1 MGSKWKRM
9 RYAPLVGLMGAAL
22 AVSLVPAMASAD
34 ASLLPGVPEWAQDA
48 GGSEPTELKAQATLP
63 STYDLRNDGLVTPV
77 KQQSPFQSCWSF
89 GGSAAAESSIL
100 SSAGMTYADTVAK
113 GSPLNLSE
121 SHLVWFSL
129 HPVTEADDPAQAG
142 EGIHLKSNDINAAF
156 NNGGSSILMTTLYA
170 QGVGPLPESAF
181 PYRGKNARTT
191 LDDYNDDPD
200 GTVHRAIEE
209 AATQAHKSYDQFLQ
223 DYADAYTGGNKD
235 AAYASL
241 KGQVETNSRENMT
254 YSDQDDWSLPETDG
268 MGRNTRLL
276 TGGYVL
282 KNGNYLPDY
291 YLGEETS
298 PNQDTIR
305 SMKQELL
312 NGRGIMLTYHAD
324 QGKYTSS
331 GEKGTM
337 YNQYVP
343 ERLPLNHGVCVVG
356 WDDDYKVDEF
366 ISASGAKPPAKGAW
380 IVKNSWG
387 SETDC
392 EKDDLGNVV
401 SHKKYGINDEEGKGT
416 GYFYLSYY
424 DRGIYLGETV
434 EFSTNLAGQGAF
446 QTMQYDY
453 MPLQSDFHRV
463 GNSEDVTSSANVF
476 KPEENVVVRSVS
488 TQTGEENM
496 RVTMALYA
504 LDDDATEPTDG
515 ELLARTSSNFE
526 YSGFHRVDL
535 DNPIDVKA
543 GQRIAVVSTA
553 SKVMPDGKRV
563 YEASANT
570 SPSETA
576 TNTCVA
582 VVNKGESYVYTN
594 NKWTDWK
601 DYLAAENLEGTE
613 VDNFSIKVYATPGE
627 PDPVDE
633 GKAIFRLYNPNSGE
647 HFYTDNAGE
656 RDHLVSVG
664 WTAEGTGW
672 VAPTTDGKPVYRLY
686 NAYAGDHHYTTDA
699 NERTELVKLGWTD
712 EGTGWLS
719 GGDVP
724 VYRQYNPNAVAGAH
738 NFTTSK
744 NENDTLA
751 SLGWKAEGVGWNA
764 LSAG

>member
-1 MGSKWKRM
+1 MLGRRSSKL
-9 RYAPLVGLMGAAL
+9 RYVPLVGLLGVTLAA
-22 AVSLVPAMASAD
+22 SLVPGVAGAD
-34 ASLLPGVPEWAQDA
+34 QSISTDVPEWAQDTGESTPDA
-48 GGSEPTELKAQATLP
+48 MTTQATLP
-63 STYDLRNDGLVTPV
+63 SAYDLRNDGLVTPV
-77 KQQSPFQSCWSF
+77 KQQGPFQSCWSF

-100 SSAGMTYADTVAK
+100 SSAGTTYADTVAK
-113 GSPLNLSE
+113 GNPLNLSE

-142 EGIHLKSNDINAAF
+142 EGIHLKSNDKNAAF

-181 PYRGKNARTT
+181 PYRGKEALTT
-191 LDDYNDDPD
+191 KQVYDANP
-200 GTVHRAIEE
+200 E
-209 AATQAHKSYDQFLQ
+209 AAVRKAISAVAAQSGQSYDAYLQ
-223 DYADAYTGGNKD
+223 AYADAHYGGDTAK
-235 AAYASL
+235 AFAFF
-241 KGQVETNSRENMT
+241 KEKVEADVTANTT
-254 YSDQDDWSLPETDG
+254 YSDQDDWSIPETDG

-291 YLGEETS
+291 YLGEDTD
-298 PNQDTIR
+298 PNQDAIR

-324 QGKYTSS
+324 QGEYTST
-331 GEKGTM
+331 GDKGTM

-343 ERLPLNHGVCVVG
+343 NRLPPDHGVCIVG
-356 WDDDYKVDEF
+356 WDDNYSKDEF
-366 ISASGAKPPAKGAW
+366 IGSAQPTQNGAW

-392 EKDDLGNVV
+392 EPDDLGNVV
-401 SHKKYGINDEEGKGT
+401 SHKKYGINDAEGNGT

-424 DRGIYLGETV
+424 DRGIWMGETV

-453 MPLQSDFHRV
+453 MPLQGDFHKV
-463 GNSEDVTSSANVF
+463 GNSEAVASSANVF
-476 KPEENVVVRSVS
+476 EPDENVVVRSVS
-488 TQTGEENM
+488 TQTAEENM

-515 ELLARTSSNFE
+515 TLLARTSSNFE

-553 SKVMPDGKRV
+553 SKVAPDGKRV
-563 YEASANT
+563 YVASANT
-570 SPSETA
+570 SPSETT

-601 DYLAAENLEGTE
+601 DYVAAEELANTE
-613 VDNFSIKVYATPGE
+613 VDNFSIKLYATPGE
-627 PDPVDE
+627 PTEE
-633 GKAIFRLYNPNSGE
+633 GQDVYRLYNPYTGE
-647 HFYTDNAGE
+647 HFYTTSAEE
-656 RDHLVSVG
+656 RDALASIG
-664 WTAEGTGW
+664 WNAEGTGW
-672 VAPTTDGKPVYRLY
+672 VSPKESDEPVYRLY
-686 NAYAGDHHYTTDA
+686 NPYTSDHHYTTSA
-699 NERTELVKLGWTD
+699 NERDELAKLGWVD
-712 EGTGWLS
+712 EGVGWYS
-719 GGDVP
+719 GGDKP
-724 VYRQYNPNAVAGAH
+724 VYRQFNPYETIGSH

-744 NENDTLA
+744 FENDELV
-751 SLGWKAEGVGWNA
+751 KVGWNEEGIA
-764 LSAG
+764 WMSM